1 MQRDEIC
8 FKKELG
14 GRRKNCHLHRRLLF
28 GSFASVSSRKRSF
41 GVYINPEND
50 RTPPQR
56 GKDSFYV
63 KLSLGLCF
71 KINYKRDM

>member
-28 GSFASVSSRKRSF
+28 GSIASVSSSKRSF
-41 GVYINPEND
+41 GVYINP
-50 RTPPQR
+50 
-56 GKDSFYV
+56 K
-63 KLSLGLCF
+63 
-71 KINYKRDM
+71 KRMTEHLHKEEKTAFM